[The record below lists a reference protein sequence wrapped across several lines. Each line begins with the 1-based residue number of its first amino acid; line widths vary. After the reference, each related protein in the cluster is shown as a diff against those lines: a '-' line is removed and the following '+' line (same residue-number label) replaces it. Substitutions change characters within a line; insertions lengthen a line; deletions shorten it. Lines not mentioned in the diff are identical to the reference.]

1 MDRNQISIIFASI
14 GIVFICLLMGVATYA
29 YFTVDVRGEGKPIV
43 INTPDLN
50 VKVVF
55 KETSNLSLV
64 NAYTGDEIVKTF
76 TVTNTSNYP
85 VYYDI
90 ILNNVV
96 NNFEEKED
104 LVYKI
109 ESDNGAYRTTSIV
122 PSADTAIAS
131 YIFLKKNEKHT
142 YKLTIT
148 FLKKETDQN
157 NNMNKTFSSNI
168 IVKSSQNIN
177 VGENIY
183 SNNSL
188 GKHIVDHSKGI
199 YKEKMED
206 GIYYTNSSING
217 KTIYYY
223 RGSNNLNNNLIIK
236 DYCFKIL
243 RTTIDDGIRIIY
255 NGKYENNKCSDVKR
269 IDELS
274 EYNLRT
280 NYNAY
285 VGYMYG
291 NPNSNNYKDEHANSN
306 SSAIKLTLEKWY
318 YDNLSDISN
327 LLSNS
332 SIYCNNRK
340 TSNYIYKKVLYGT
353 LGYGT
358 NNTGYFGKTN
368 ETPTYDCYNNTDKLT
383 ISNELGEKVL
393 NYPVG
398 LITLDELYISGFL
411 EKNNFLH
418 SNNGYFTMTPS
429 FYNGLDAYVFSVD
442 KDKIVENKVDKKL
455 GVRPVLTLNKDVIIK
470 SGNGS
475 IEKPFTI
482 E

>member
-1 MDRNQISIIFASI
+1 MDRNQISIILASV
-14 GIVFICLLMGVATYA
+14 GIVFICLMMGVATYA
-29 YFTVDVRGEGKPIV
+29 YFTVDIRGEGKPIS
-43 INTPDLN
+43 INTLDDN
-50 VKVVF
+50 VKVFF

-76 TVTNTSNYP
+76 TVTNTSDYP

-90 ILNNVV
+90 ILKNVV

-122 PSADTAIAS
+122 PSTDTKIAS
-131 YIFLKKNEKHT
+131 YVFLKKKEKHS

-148 FLKKETDQN
+148 FLKKDSDQS

-168 IVKSSQNIN
+168 IVKSSENIN
-177 VGENIY
+177 VGDNIY

-188 GKHIVDHSKGI
+188 GKHIVDHSKGV
-199 YKEKMED
+199 YKESRED
-206 GIYYTNSSING
+206 GIYYTNSSIDG

-223 RGSNNLNNNLIIK
+223 RGSKNLNNNLIIK

-243 RTTIDDGIRIIY
+243 RTTSDDGIRIIY
-255 NGKYENNKCSDVKR
+255 NGKYIDNKCSDVKR

-274 EYNLRT
+274 EYNVRS

-306 SSAIKLTLEKWY
+306 SSTIKLTLEKWY

-340 TSNYIYKKVLYGT
+340 TSKYIYKKVLFST
-353 LGYGT
+353 LGYGV
-358 NNTGYFGKTN
+358 NNTGYLGKTN
-368 ETPTYDCYNNTDKLT
+368 ETPTYDCYNDTDKLT
-383 ISNELGEKVL
+383 ISNDSGEKVL

-398 LITLDELYISGFL
+398 LITLDELYMSGFL
-411 EKNNFLH
+411 ENNNFLH

-442 KDKIVENKVDKKL
+442 KDKIVENKVNKEL
-455 GVRPVLTLNKDVIIK
+455 GVRPVLTLKKDVIIK

-475 IEKPFTI
+475 VEKPFTI